1 MQPTTPAGACT
12 ATLRTTGTW
21 PGGFQAE
28 VTVTA
33 GSAGLSGWTVGWS
46 SSSFTVSQLWSGE
59 VSSSGSGV
67 TVRNAAWNGTLP
79 AGGSTTFGFIGTGT
93 PATPTLSCA

>member
-1 MQPTTPAGACT
+1 
-12 ATLRTTGTW
+12 
-21 PGGFQAE
+21 
-28 VTVTA
+28 
-33 GSAGLSGWTVGWS
+33 
-46 SSSFTVSQLWSGE
+46 